1 MLSDFKKN
9 KSPMAT
15 PNIPLIINVAI
26 SLLVKSK
33 KDISISIMVIVKP
46 ITPIIFLIKLICKLV
61 SDFPDNSNRI
71 TADDQQKA
79 VKTANISPKLKFNF
93 ISCFKIKP
101 KKIVETYIQFFL
113 EPHSELFY
121 SSNLAPCFEAFGYCF
136 QTN

>member
-1 MLSDFKKN
+1 
-9 KSPMAT
+9 
-15 PNIPLIINVAI
+15 
-26 SLLVKSK
+26 
-33 KDISISIMVIVKP
+33 
-46 ITPIIFLIKLICKLV
+46 V

>member
-1 MLSDFKKN
+1 MLRDFKKN

-33 KDISISIMVIVKP
+33 KDISIRIMVIVKP
-46 ITPIIFLIKLICKLV
+46 ITPITFLIKLICKLV

-79 VKTANISPKLKFNF
+79 VKTANISPKLKFNY
-93 ISCFKIKP
+93 ISYFKIKP
-101 KKIVETYIQFFL
+101 KKIVETYIQFFW
-113 EPHSELFY
+113 
-121 SSNLAPCFEAFGYCF
+121 NLILNYFIVVIWLHV
-136 QTN
+136 

>member
-1 MLSDFKKN
+1 MLRDFKKN

-33 KDISISIMVIVKP
+33 KDISIRIMVIVKP
-46 ITPIIFLIKLICKLV
+46 ITPIMFFIKLICKLV

-93 ISCFKIKP
+93 ISYFKLSPRKT
-101 KKIVETYIQFFL
+101 VETYIYFFL
-113 EPHSELFY
+113 EPHFELFY
-121 SSNLAPCFEAFGYCF
+121 SNYSAPCL
-136 QTN
+136 

>member
-1 MLSDFKKN
+1 
-9 KSPMAT
+9 MAT

-33 KDISISIMVIVKP
+33 KDISIRIMVIVKP

-101 KKIVETYIQFFL
+101 KKIVETYIQFF
-113 EPHSELFY
+113 FW
-121 SSNLAPCFEAFGYCF
+121 NLILNYFIVVIWLHVSKRLGITSKP
-136 QTN
+136 TNL